1 MNAAE
6 EVSGEVREGMSG
18 LEGGERRMQGRADPL
33 GGEIDRGTPTGVR
46 PGALDVM
53 DGSVWV
59 GGGMFGAGGGAGA
72 RVRGRKNPLVQ
83 TPSAGLSF

>member
-59 GGGMFGAGGGAGA
+59 GGGCSGLGGAARGPEFGGA
-72 RVRGRKNPLVQ
+72 KTPWCKLQVRG
-83 TPSAGLSF
+83 